1 MSLHEK
7 INALHS
13 FKDSLSENLIGIEKE
28 GLRVAEDGSIAQSP
42 HPESYGSALTHPE
55 ITTDFSEALVEIVTS
70 PTKGANNVI
79 DELAKINHYIYHHL
93 PHTERFWPASMPC
106 ILRGKTNIPIAYYG
120 ESNLGKMKTVYR
132 RGLANR
138 YGSVM
143 QAIAGIHFNYS
154 FSLEFW
160 ESYLKVMASQSN
172 VDSKQFISHHYMGLT
187 RNILRYGWLVTY
199 LFGAS
204 ASVCK
209 SFMHDYHDHNLEEF
223 DDNTFYLPYATSLRM
238 GDIGYQNSQEDKKGV
253 KANYNSLHQYIYS
266 LRAAMQTS
274 CEDFE
279 AIGVKKDEEYLQLNT
294 SILQIANEY
303 YSSVRPKPIIDG
315 SDRPLAAL
323 LNDGIGYIELR
334 SLDVNPLMKDGIDE
348 EQVQFLESFM
358 LYCLLEDS
366 PTVSTA
372 EINDIDI
379 NANLVAHR
387 GREPGLHLKRYGEDL
402 KLKDWG
408 KAILKKINDC
418 AVLLSKNHQKS
429 VNKISRRID
438 NPDLTPSAQ
447 MLNEMKLKEKGF
459 FEYTDQFSRKYQ
471 KLYKDLKISDDYFAE
486 LDKQKK
492 LSNQKQ
498 LEIESEDR
506 VCFDQ
511 FLVEYF
517 SSDS

>member
-7 INALHS
+7 INSLHS

-55 ITTDFSEALVEIVTS
+55 ITTDFSEALVEIVTR
-70 PTKGANNVI
+70 PTKGANKVI
-79 DELAKINHYIYHHL
+79 DELSKINHYIYQHL
-93 PHTERFWPASMPC
+93 PNTERFWPASMPC

-154 FSLEFW
+154 FSFEFW
-160 ESYLKVMASQSN
+160 ESYRQFLAPQSK
-172 VDSKQFISHHYMGLT
+172 VDSKRFISHHYMGLT
-187 RNILRYGWLVTY
+187 RNVLRYGWLVTY

-204 ASVCK
+204 ATVCK
-209 SFMHDYHDHNLEEF
+209 SFMQDYHDHNLEEF

-253 KANYNSLHQYIYS
+253 KANYNSLRQYIYS

-279 AIGVKKDEEYLQLNT
+279 AIGLKKDEEYLQLNT
-294 SILQIANEY
+294 NILQIANEY
-303 YSSVRPKPIIDG
+303 YSSVRPKPIING
-315 SDRPLAAL
+315 SDRPLGAL
-323 LNDGIGYIELR
+323 LNGGVGYIELR

-366 PTVSTA
+366 PTVSSS
-372 EINDIDI
+372 EINEIDI

-387 GREPGLHLKRYGEDL
+387 GREPGLHLKHYGEGL
-402 KLKDWG
+402 KLKSWG
-408 KAILKKINDC
+408 ESILNKINDC
-418 AVLLSKNHQKS
+418 AILLSENHQKS
-429 VNKISRRID
+429 VTKISHRIND
-438 NPDLTPSAQ
+438 PDLTPSAL
-447 MLNEMKLKEKGF
+447 MLNQMKHEEKGF
-459 FEYTDQFSRKYQ
+459 FEYTDQFSRQYQ
-471 KLYKDLKISDDYFAE
+471 KLYKDLKISDDYFSE
-486 LDKQKK
+486 LDKLTK
-492 LSNQKQ
+492 LSSQKQ
-498 LEIESEDR
+498 LEIESNDR
-506 VCFDQ
+506 VGFDQ
-511 FLVEYF
+511 FLEEYF

>member
-1 MSLHEK
+1 VSLHEK
-7 INALHS
+7 INSLHS

-55 ITTDFSEALVEIVTS
+55 ITTDFSEALVEIVTC

-79 DELAKINHYIYHHL
+79 DELSKINHYIYHHL
-93 PHTERFWPASMPC
+93 SHTERFWPASMPC

-160 ESYLKVMASQSN
+160 ESYRQVIAPQSKVG
-172 VDSKQFISHHYMGLT
+172 SKRFISHHYMGLT
-187 RNILRYGWLVTY
+187 RNLLRYGWLVTY

-204 ASVCK
+204 ATVCK
-209 SFMHDYHDHNLEEF
+209 SFMQDYHDHNLEEF

-253 KANYNSLHQYIYS
+253 KANYNSLRQYIYS

-279 AIGVKKDEEYLQLNT
+279 AIGVKKNEEYLQLNT
-294 SILQIANEY
+294 NILQIANEY
-303 YSSVRPKPIIDG
+303 YSSVRPKPIING
-315 SDRPLAAL
+315 SDRPLGAL
-323 LNDGIGYIELR
+323 LNSGVGYVELR
-334 SLDVNPLMKDGIDE
+334 SLDVNPLMQDGIDE

-366 PTVSTA
+366 PTVSTS
-372 EINDIDI
+372 EINEIDI

-387 GREPGLHLKRYGEDL
+387 GREPGLHLKHYGEDL
-402 KLKDWG
+402 KLKIWG
-408 KAILKKINDC
+408 ESILNKINDC
-418 AVLLSKNHQKS
+418 AILLSENHQKS
-429 VNKISRRID
+429 VKKISRRMND
-438 NPDLTPSAQ
+438 PDLTPSAL
-447 MLNEMKLKEKGF
+447 MLNQMKHEEKGF

-471 KLYKDLKISDDYFAE
+471 KLYKDLKISDNYFSE
-486 LDKQKK
+486 LDKLKK
-492 LSNQKQ
+492 LSNQRQ
-498 LEIESEDR
+498 LEIESDDK
-506 VCFDQ
+506 VGFDQ
-511 FLVEYF
+511 FLKEYF